1 MGVYVGAK
9 TNKIANNTCIFGSMS
24 GLPPR
29 VGVPIRILDQP
40 NYGLH
45 CRATKSD
52 PNCCCLPI
60 SHTWQ
65 MNCKEAKAYLKAHGL
80 DNNKNPTF
88 SGSYPG
94 NRVMSQLMNG
104 A

>member
-1 MGVYVGAK
+1 MGIYAGK
-9 TNKIANNTCIFGSMS
+9 NTKLIANSTCIFGNMS

-29 VGVPIRILDQP
+29 VGVPVRILDQP

-45 CRATKSD
+45 CRASKSD

-65 MNCKEAKAYLKAHGL
+65 MNCKEAKAYLKTKSYS
-80 DNNKNPTF
+80 NQVY
-88 SGSYPG
+88 SGGVG
-94 NRVMSQLMNG
+94 NRCVSMRMC
-104 A
+104 